1 MASLHFHYSAMN
13 SGKSTH
19 LLQVAHNYEERG
31 MRVFVMKPKIDDR
44 DGDNVSAR
52 IGLSRPCVM
61 IGKEE
66 DPLQTFLSYG
76 VRNIDC
82 VLVDEAQFMTR
93 DQVISLTKIVDWYD
107 TPVMCYGLL
116 SDSNGGMFEGSQALT
131 IFAEKKIEHKTICW
145 CGKKAI
151 MNMRIDSSGKKVVG
165 DQVCIGGNDRYISV
179 CRNHWAIGQA
189 TAPKKS

>member
-1 MASLHFHYSAMN
+1 MASLHFNFSAMN
-13 SGKSTH
+13 AGKSIH
-19 LLQVAHNYEERG
+19 LLSVAHNYEERG
-31 MRVFVMKPKIDDR
+31 MRVLLLKPKIDDR
-44 DGDNVSAR
+44 DGDTIHSR

-61 IGKEE
+61 IGKDE
-66 DPLQTFLSYG
+66 DPLQTFLAYG
-76 VRNIDC
+76 GRDISC
-82 VLVDEAQFMTR
+82 VLVDEAQFLTR

-145 CGKKAI
+145 CGKKAT
-151 MNMRIDSSGKKVVG
+151 MNMRLNSIGEKVVG

-179 CRNHWAIGQA
+179 CRKHWDMGQS
-189 TAPKKS
+189 TEPK

>member
-1 MASLHFHYSAMN
+1 MSLYFHYSVMN

-31 MRVFVMKPKIDDR
+31 MRVLVMKPKIDDR

-76 VRNIDC
+76 ARNIDC

-93 DQVISLTKIVDWYD
+93 DQVINLTKIVDWYD

-189 TAPKKS
+189 TAPKKR